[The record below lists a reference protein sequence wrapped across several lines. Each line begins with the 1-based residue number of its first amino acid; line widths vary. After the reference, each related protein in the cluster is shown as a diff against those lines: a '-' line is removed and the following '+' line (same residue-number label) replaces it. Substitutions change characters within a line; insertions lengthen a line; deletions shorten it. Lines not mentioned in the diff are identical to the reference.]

1 MDLRIVLLICFVSIF
16 IFIVH
21 SYLSKGFRLTFNFF
35 FFAFLVAIIK
45 EGPMMINGSLVK
57 NPTMPYEFLVKHSSV
72 MIETALA
79 IMGWVFTFYL
89 GWYIANRIA
98 KRLGVWENRIFPV
111 VFISG
116 LVTASVGY
124 AVEATAI
131 GIGWWQWTISDL
143 RLAGFLVGGVPLIV
157 FETWMH
163 FPTQYLLMP
172 YSLIECSKFK
182 KANWK
187 VIFFLIPFVHSVS
200 TQCRP
205 DFIRNIIEQFA
216 LVVLFILAI
225 VSPLRFDYSGV
236 KPTTLKRNFNLKLL
250 ELLPMLVIVM
260 LVSIL
265 GFLDLVKIHNSQL
278 LISLL
283 PLIFFIL
290 LAIKRVPLL
299 WITVFSLICPLI
311 LNKQA
316 IIAVVPL
323 VTVVGFKALAKIQVG
338 LARRA

>member
-1 MDLRIVLLICFVSIF
+1 MDLRIVLSICFVSIF
-16 IFIVH
+16 IFIAH
-21 SYLSKGFRLTFNFF
+21 SYLTKGFRLTFNFF

-45 EGPMMINGSLVK
+45 EGPMMINGALVK

-72 MIETALA
+72 MIETTLA

-98 KRLGVWENRIFPV
+98 KRLGTWENRIFPV
-111 VFISG
+111 VLISG
-116 LVTASVGY
+116 LVTASLGY

-131 GIGWWQWTISDL
+131 GIGWWQWTIGDL

-163 FPTQYLLMP
+163 FPTQYLFLP

-182 KANWK
+182 RANWK
-187 VIFFLIPFVHSVS
+187 VVFFLIPFVHSVS

-205 DFIRNIIEQFA
+205 DFIRNIIEQVA
-216 LVVLFILAI
+216 LVALFILAF
-225 VSPLRFDYSGV
+225 VSSLRFDYSGAR
-236 KPTTLKRNFNLKLL
+236 PATLKRNLNLKLL

-260 LVSIL
+260 LVFIL

-290 LAIKRVPLL
+290 LAIRRVPLL
-299 WITVFSLICPLI
+299 WIAGLSLLCPLI
-311 LNKQA
+311 LSKQA
-316 IIAVVPL
+316 AMAVVPL
-323 VTVVGFKALAKIQVG
+323 VVIVGFKILAKIRVG
-338 LARRA
+338 LAGRE